1 MDIPHYFLRF
11 LGDSEMK
18 TITKLFNVEKRI
30 ALNYVKCGVFFLFYN
45 NQSLTLPQ
53 LILAIPSILF
63 THNQSEWIQN
73 IAMNVPDKL
82 L

>member
-18 TITKLFNVEKRI
+18 TIIKLFNVEKRI
-30 ALNYVKCGVFFLFYN
+30 ALNYVKYGVFFLFYN